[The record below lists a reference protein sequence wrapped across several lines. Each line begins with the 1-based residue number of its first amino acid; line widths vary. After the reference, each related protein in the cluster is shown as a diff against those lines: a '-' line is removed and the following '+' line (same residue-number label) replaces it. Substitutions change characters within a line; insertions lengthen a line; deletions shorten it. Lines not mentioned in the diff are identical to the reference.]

1 MVDTLVTE
9 KSEWR
14 GESRINALDRKVES
28 RAHKVEDSRLETIE
42 RAANSTLANP
52 IIGGADQTCP
62 RCWGHLRGEL
72 IQPRLWVYAVPA
84 LCQAYQFPHPNFMI
98 YSLYL
103 IPELPEGVDFVSFI
117 LSNRKT
123 FKSYVYQINRSLV
136 GNHLSATP
144 LLINLHHQAFRPTPE
159 G

>member
-1 MVDTLVTE
+1 M
-9 KSEWR
+9 
-14 GESRINALDRKVES
+14 SRPDVNHNEEYLNRS
-28 RAHKVEDSRLETIE
+28 HKIEDSRLETIE

-84 LCQAYQFPHPNFMI
+84 LCQAYQSPHPSFMI

-103 IPELPEGVDFVSFI
+103 IPELPEGVDLVSSI

-123 FKSYVYQINRSLV
+123 FKTYVYQINRYRRNLFPQI
-136 GNHLSATP
+136 P
-144 LLINLHHQAFRPTPE
+144 LLINLHHQAF
-159 G
+159 